1 MTELTITIQG
11 NKTNQ
16 NPASK
21 LLDFSENN
29 INPNFVVYTTNQIR
43 KLAENLNKIYIQ
55 FLKNETIFIDLFD
68 YVYQFK
74 QFDNIVVNSPYNNYK
89 INDNI
94 LSLFGSYRNKIYNI
108 SVTLYSTTLNK
119 TVPLDIEVTEPK
131 LNIIRQIS
139 SFFKFNMDI
148 FENQEQE
155 NNFRKKFINEI
166 SLSTQINKELFTID
180 NIEFDIENNIS
191 KIITKFTIKNND
203 KYPIPT
209 PHNVLSDIKSQLKN
223 QNSPIYKGFIS
234 KYLSDNSDDITVT
247 NEDDNTLYIE
257 LNSSNEYK
265 YNLSNLFKI
274 NDLNYSINS
283 SLYNN
288 ALITDGILNITG
300 NFRNENYDIF
310 IDIENDNFNKQTLKL
325 KIKEPKKVYLPA
337 EFDLELDIKYNE
349 ITEQHITLLKQNIAD
364 SLNIDQQFVY
374 INFNDI
380 KTNPFN
386 FTLNELDN
394 TVILPITINPDPNNN
409 YIPLNKILDLEE
421 QSLDLNSKFN
431 QGEITSKSSFQINQT
446 LQNKINNQNTV
457 FITLNDSDI
466 KYYNLYNYFSSNNLT
481 FQLED
486 NNNFTTIDNSN
497 LVLEGKFRNQT
508 YDILI
513 KSNDNQEIKFNI
525 TETQLKIYN
534 PVENSEI
541 KFNINYSDIGAF
553 GTDTYLN
560 FQSNFIGN
568 IIRTFKINKESII
581 INNIYEDYDGKIIV
595 NFNIN
600 PDQNSEFSPT
610 QILDRLNSQIK
621 NNHSEL
627 HKNIKKT
634 KFQNIFQ
641 DSQLIINDKIQ
652 NQIKNPNTIYIKLE
666 NDIPYLLNLNNY
678 IKINNTAQLYKN
690 PYNSAT
696 IENNIVT
703 INGNFRNETYIIS
716 ILIPLDNNK
725 NKIININVEESVSI
739 NIPVVKK
746 QLKFILTNN
755 NLSLN
760 LIDYYIG
767 SNLTDLDFTIIS
779 NPYNNIDII
788 NNILNIK
795 GAYRNISY
803 DIKVAPTNYLNSILN
818 IKIKELAPL
827 PVKLINDYSNIKLTE
842 YKPLVYDLSKIF
854 SGNDLTYEIVNPKDN
869 IILTDT
875 KITINHSNKLDYDSN
890 YNIEVI
896 AKNES
901 SKLKW
906 NLTINES
913 KLGSLL
919 NKNNNEFYYIDT
931 DITTVNNIFDDINAT
946 VTHTNNYINFIN
958 NNFEITDI
966 DNFFNNK
973 SLVKKTFNASNQY
986 ETKDFEFTFIK
997 KGYNTII
1004 LELEEPTEHIY
1015 VENEYVNINLANY
1028 KLNAEYTLIYN
1039 PFEIQNNIKIEEN
1052 ILKIKANN
1060 NGIYDILVNID
1071 NKLYVFRIYEPS
1083 IDLLKHII
1091 DIF

>member
-68 YVYQFK
+68 YVYQFN

-621 NNHSEL
+621 NNYSEL

-716 ILIPLDNNK
+716 ILIPLDSNK
-725 NKIININVEESVSI
+725 NKIININVEESSSI
-739 NIPVVKK
+739 IIPIVKK
-746 QLKFILTNN
+746 QPKFILTNN
-755 NLSLN
+755 NLSLD
-760 LIDYYIG
+760 LVDYYIG

-779 NPYNNIDII
+779 NPYSNIDII

-795 GAYRNISY
+795 GDYRNISY
-803 DIKVAPTNYLNSILN
+803 DIKLAPTNYLNSILN

>member
-621 NNHSEL
+621 NNYSEL

-716 ILIPLDNNK
+716 ILIPLDSNK
-725 NKIININVEESVSI
+725 NKIININVEESSSI
-739 NIPVVKK
+739 IIPIVKK
-746 QLKFILTNN
+746 QPKFILTNN
-755 NLSLN
+755 NLSLD
-760 LIDYYIG
+760 LVDYYIG
-767 SNLTDLDFTIIS
+767 SNLTDLDFTVIS
-779 NPYNNIDII
+779 NPYSNIDII

-795 GAYRNISY
+795 GDYRNISY
-803 DIKVAPTNYLNSILN
+803 DIKLAPTNYLNSILN

>member
-621 NNHSEL
+621 NNYSEL

-716 ILIPLDNNK
+716 ILIPLDSNK
-725 NKIININVEESVSI
+725 NKIININVEESSSI
-739 NIPVVKK
+739 IIPIVKK
-746 QLKFILTNN
+746 QPKFILTNN
-755 NLSLN
+755 NLSLD
-760 LIDYYIG
+760 LVDYYIG

-779 NPYNNIDII
+779 NPYSNIDII

-795 GAYRNISY
+795 GDYRNISY
-803 DIKVAPTNYLNSILN
+803 DIKLAPTNYLNSILN